1 VSAQRPDGNMK
12 EIDFLPE
19 WYKSDKRRRASYRM
33 QCIVLGSIFA
43 IMMVWNYFAVG
54 SISRAEAE
62 IARIASGSAGSQ
74 DATASFAQLKG
85 QISELQKKAATIENI
100 DSRIDVA
107 SVLAELSFLIARPTV
122 LSSVELTAE
131 KFRDSLSGRGA
142 KRGGGLVRAVRSK
155 SNEQAGLPLGDVK
168 FKVVIR
174 GVAPE
179 SSDVAG
185 LICKLEDSAYFFQVV
200 PSYSRDTQIR
210 AGSTAARRSS
220 DLESRK
226 RKAAV
231 DIRASE
237 FEISCYLANYRR

>member
-1 VSAQRPDGNMK
+1 MK

-19 WYKSDKRRRASYRM
+19 WYKSDKRKMASYRT
-33 QCIVLGSIFA
+33 QCVVLGGIFA
-43 IMMVWNYFAVG
+43 IMMVWNFFAVG
-54 SISRAEAE
+54 SISRVEAE
-62 IARIASGSAGSQ
+62 IAHIAAGNAGTQ
-74 DATASFAQLKG
+74 DATRRFDQFKG
-85 QISELQKKAATIENI
+85 RISELQKKAATIENI

-107 SVLAELSFLIARPTV
+107 SVLAELSFLITRPTV

-131 KFRDSLSGRGA
+131 KFRDSPSGGGA

-155 SNEQAGLPLGDVK
+155 SNDQAGLPLGDVK

-174 GVAPE
+174 GVSPE

-185 LICKLEDSAYFFQVV
+185 LICKLEDSPYFFHVV
-200 PSYSRDTQIR
+200 PSYSRNTQIR
-210 AGSTAARRSS
+210 AGTNGVQRSS
-220 DLESRK
+220 DVESSE

-237 FEISCYLANYRR
+237 FEISCYLANYRQ

>member
-1 VSAQRPDGNMK
+1 MK

-19 WYKSDKRRRASYRM
+19 WYKSDKRKMASYRT
-33 QCIVLGSIFA
+33 QCVVLGGIFA
-43 IMMVWNYFAVG
+43 IMMVWNFFAVG

-62 IARIASGSAGSQ
+62 IARISAGDAGTQ
-74 DATASFAQLKG
+74 DAIARFAQFKG
-85 QISELQKKAATIENI
+85 RISELQKKAATIENI

-131 KFRDSLSGRGA
+131 KFRDSLSGGGA

-155 SNEQAGLPLGDVK
+155 SNDQAGLPLGDVK

-174 GVAPE
+174 GISPE

-185 LICKLEDSAYFFQVV
+185 LICKLEDSPYFFHVV
-200 PSYSRDTQIR
+200 PSYSRNTQIR
-210 AGSTAARRSS
+210 AGTNGVQRSS
-220 DLESRK
+220 DVESSE

-237 FEISCYLANYRR
+237 FEISCYLANYR

>member
-1 VSAQRPDGNMK
+1 MK

-19 WYKSDKRRRASYRM
+19 WYKSDKRRRASYRT
-33 QCIVLGSIFA
+33 QCVVLGSIFA

-62 IARIASGSAGSQ
+62 IARIAAGSAGTQ
-74 DATASFAQLKG
+74 DATARFAQLKG
-85 QISELQKKAATIENI
+85 QISELQKKAATIEDI

-122 LSSVELTAE
+122 LGSVELTAE
-131 KFRDSLSGRGA
+131 KFSDALSGGRG

-155 SNEQAGLPLGDVK
+155 FNEQAGLPLGDVK

-174 GVAPE
+174 GVSPD
-179 SSDVAG
+179 SSDVAA
-185 LICKLEDSAYFFQVV
+185 LICKLEDSAYFFEIV

-210 AGSTAARRSS
+210 PGTKGARRSS
-220 DLESRK
+220 DLESSVRTPP
-226 RKAAV
+226 V

>member
-1 VSAQRPDGNMK
+1 MK

-19 WYKSDKRRRASYRM
+19 WYKSDKRKTASYRT
-33 QCIVLGSIFA
+33 QCVVLGGIFA
-43 IMMVWNYFAVG
+43 IMMVWNFFAVG
-54 SISRAEAE
+54 SISRAEAK
-62 IARIASGSAGSQ
+62 IARIVAGDAGTQ
-74 DATASFAQLKG
+74 DATFRFAQLKG
-85 QISELQKKAATIENI
+85 RISELQQKAATIENI

-107 SVLAELSFLIARPTV
+107 SVLAELSFLIAGPTV

-142 KRGGGLVRAVRSK
+142 KRGGGFVRAVRSK
-155 SNEQAGLPLGDVK
+155 SNEQAGLLLGDVK

-174 GVAPE
+174 GVSPE

-185 LICKLEDSAYFFQVV
+185 LICKLEDSPYFFHVV

-210 AGSTAARRSS
+210 AGRKVAQRSS
-220 DLESRK
+220 DLESSE

-231 DIRASE
+231 DIGASE
-237 FEISCYLANYRR
+237 FEISCYLANYRQ

>member
-1 VSAQRPDGNMK
+1 MK

-19 WYKSDKRRRASYRM
+19 WYKSDKRRTASYRT
-33 QCIVLGSIFA
+33 QCVVLGGIFA
-43 IMMVWNYFAVG
+43 IMMVWNYFATG

-62 IARIASGSAGSQ
+62 IARISAGIAGAQ
-74 DATASFAQLKG
+74 GATHRYGQFKG
-85 QISELQKKAATIENI
+85 QISEMQKKAATIEDI

-107 SVLAELSFLIARPTV
+107 SVLAELSYLVSRPAV

-131 KFRDSLSGRGA
+131 KFMDAASGGRS
-142 KRGGGLVRAVRSK
+142 KRGGGLVRAVRGK

-174 GVAPE
+174 GIAPD
-179 SSDVAG
+179 SSDVAA

-200 PSYSRDTQIR
+200 PSYSRDMQIKVGTK
-210 AGSTAARRSS
+210 GSQRSS
-220 DLESRK
+220 DIEVSDR
-226 RKAAV
+226 RPAV

-237 FEISCYLANYRR
+237 FEISCYLANYRRQ